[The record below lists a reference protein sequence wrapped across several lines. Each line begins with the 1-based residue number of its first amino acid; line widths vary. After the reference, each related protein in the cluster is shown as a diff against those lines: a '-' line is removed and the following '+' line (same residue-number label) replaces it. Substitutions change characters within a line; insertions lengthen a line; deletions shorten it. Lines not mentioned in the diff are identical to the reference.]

1 MKSLQVRDVPEH
13 IYQKLLQES
22 QKEHRSLAQQTI
34 TLLAKG
40 LDTTLSP
47 KDKRKELL
55 RKINKGALG
64 LDSKPLKDPVDLIRE
79 DRDR

>member
-13 IYQKLLQES
+13 IYQKLLKES
-22 QKEHRSLAQQTI
+22 KKEHRSLAQQTI
-34 TLLAKG
+34 ASIAKG

-55 RKINKGALG
+55 QTINQTK
-64 LDSKPLKDPVDLIRE
+64 LDVNTKSFRDPVELIRE
-79 DRDR
+79 DRKR

>member
-13 IYQKLLQES
+13 IYQKLLDES

-34 TLLAKG
+34 ATLAKG
-40 LDTTLSP
+40 LDTVLSP
-47 KDKRKELL
+47 KEKRKELL
-55 RKINKGALG
+55 GKISQTIQDQDTDTLA
-64 LDSKPLKDPVDLIRE
+64 DPVDLIRE

>member
-22 QKEHRSLAQQTI
+22 KKKHRSLAQQTI
-34 TLLAKG
+34 SVLAKG

-47 KDKRKELL
+47 KEKRKELL
-55 RKINKGALG
+55 RKINEGTLS
-64 LDSKPLKDPVDLIRE
+64 LDSKSLKDPVDLIRE